1 MEKIWPWIEANQYL
15 LLLACSASC
24 MLLLILTLLQIKEQ
38 KNLKKKIKAYES
50 GSLNDTL
57 ENKLTELQQELE
69 KVKTELNEEKRKL
82 LRVMAKEKKAL
93 KKVKLMKYNAF
104 ETQGG
109 NVSYALALLNE
120 ENSGVVINSIHSTDF
135 SFSYAKEVVKG
146 RVNQVLSKEE
156 EQILERA
163 MEERERLSTR

>member
-15 LLLACSASC
+15 LLLACSVGC
-24 MLLLILTLLQIKEQ
+24 VLLLIVTLLQIKEQ